1 MKRKRL
7 TQEKRKYD
15 SIIQLNYNLGLLDM
29 FDWYVTTFDGLLFIT
44 LVIENLSTVYDE
56 AIDIHISAETDKV
69 EVIKPSK
76 YLLLPDMQGLESCIV
91 EDDIIKE
98 LLLMPETSDI

>member
-29 FDWYVTTFDGLLFIT
+29 FDWYVTTFDGLLFIP
-44 LVIENLSTVYDE
+44 LV
-56 AIDIHISAETDKV
+56 
-69 EVIKPSK
+69 
-76 YLLLPDMQGLESCIV
+76 
-91 EDDIIKE
+91 
-98 LLLMPETSDI
+98 MPY